1 MDKGKPKVAKVRTDH
16 TIVRKLLMPKKLV
29 KTLAASI
36 IVVVVFGVIAFANI
50 GLDWTNKDTLSN
62 SIAYWINRPAI
73 IEHRSYIFC
82 SILKPGM
89 EKKTVLNTLQ
99 QFGEFAYSEAN
110 WGANSDLGYSEIS
123 GNYIDNRIAGRNT
136 IILSFQDGNY
146 IGASTIVFLDNTKAI
161 CKND

>member
-1 MDKGKPKVAKVRTDH
+1 MDKGKPKVAKLSTDH
-16 TIVRKLLMPKKLV
+16 TIVRKLLMPQKLL

-36 IVVVVFGVIAFANI
+36 IVVVVFGAIAFASI
-50 GLDWTNKDTLSN
+50 GLDWSSKDTLRN

-73 IEHRSYIFC
+73 IDHRNYIFC
-82 SILKPGM
+82 NILKPGM
-89 EKKTVLNTLQ
+89 DKKTVLNALQ

-110 WGANSDLGYSEIS
+110 WGVNSDLGYSEIS

-146 IGASTIVFLDNTKAI
+146 VGASMIVFLDYTKAI